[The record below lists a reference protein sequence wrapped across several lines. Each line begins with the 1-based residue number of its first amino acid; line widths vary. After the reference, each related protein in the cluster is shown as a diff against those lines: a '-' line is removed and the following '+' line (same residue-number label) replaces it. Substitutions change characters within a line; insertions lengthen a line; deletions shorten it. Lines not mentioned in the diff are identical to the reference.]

1 MTDPVEGFAPEIP
14 DDSNLYN
21 WRIYLEGPKDT
32 MYEGGVFQLNMA
44 FPRDYPMAPP
54 ELRFISDFWHPNGTS
69 LCISLPLP
77 RRAHAKNFFLQS
89 AQCLPTVRFASPSF
103 TRLAR
108 TR

>member
-1 MTDPVEGFAPEIP
+1 
-14 DDSNLYN
+14 
-21 WRIYLEGPKDT
+21 
-32 MYEGGVFQLNMA
+32 VFQLNMA

-69 LCISLPLP
+69 LCNSQPP
-77 RRAHAKNFFLQS
+77 RRAHAKTFFLH
-89 AQCLPTVRFASPSF
+89 AVQCLPTARFASPSF